1 MVIDVVPAGTATCP
15 VVLLGVIAHCGGK
28 NWPTAG
34 MLRARSS
41 TAAVTSAE
49 RIVGS
54 PISTTRHVVLSLV
67 LERPSPI
74 ISGMNPL
81 NTVSPQ
87 RW

>member
-1 MVIDVVPAGTATCP
+1 MIDVVPVGTATCP

-54 PISTTRHVVLSLV
+54 PISTTRHVVLSQTG
-67 LERPSPI
+67 EA